1 MRVWIG
7 CETSLLW
14 RVRLRASKQHCM
26 WTSGG
31 ACFGD
36 FRGGDNV
43 NTYFSHLSRP
53 SLEGYSIYVG
63 SMLSF
68 LLKSEHWSVGLNIGI
83 NMQSKFT
90 LLRPLWGARCLVE
103 LRANI
108 WYTISRPCPV
118 LMLRWRMK
126 MTLMKMIRLSL
137 FRLILRLIRWNNPH
151 LSPRGFLHQIDD
163 ALLPSNIGFVCWRQD
178 NALGFVRGGQGLIHF
193 VIFPGY
199 QYSDWYTPINHEEVM
214 STYLESTKACLVTK
228 VFLRHY
234 STFQPY
240 HCWRTE
246 AA

>member
-90 LLRPLWGARCLVE
+90 LLRPLWVARCLVE
-103 LRANI
+103 LRANN

-151 LSPRGFLHQIDD
+151 LSPRGFYI
-163 ALLPSNIGFVCWRQD
+163 R
-178 NALGFVRGGQGLIHF
+178 
-193 VIFPGY
+193 
-199 QYSDWYTPINHEEVM
+199 
-214 STYLESTKACLVTK
+214 
-228 VFLRHY
+228 
-234 STFQPY
+234 
-240 HCWRTE
+240 
-246 AA
+246 

>member
-1 MRVWIG
+1 MWAADLISTYVPFHHQLRRGITINSSDGDFRSSCWWG
-7 CETSLLW
+7 CGLGVRSLFY
-14 RVRLRASKQHCM
+14 
-26 WTSGG
+26 G
-31 ACFGD
+31 AFDWEHQSSIACKVVEEAALVI

-68 LLKSEHWSVGLNIGI
+68 LLKSEHWSVGHNIGI

-90 LLRPLWGARCLVE
+90 LLRPLWVARCLVE
-103 LRANI
+103 LRANN

-151 LSPRGFLHQIDD
+151 LSPRGFYI
-163 ALLPSNIGFVCWRQD
+163 R
-178 NALGFVRGGQGLIHF
+178 
-193 VIFPGY
+193 
-199 QYSDWYTPINHEEVM
+199 
-214 STYLESTKACLVTK
+214 
-228 VFLRHY
+228 
-234 STFQPY
+234 
-240 HCWRTE
+240 
-246 AA
+246 